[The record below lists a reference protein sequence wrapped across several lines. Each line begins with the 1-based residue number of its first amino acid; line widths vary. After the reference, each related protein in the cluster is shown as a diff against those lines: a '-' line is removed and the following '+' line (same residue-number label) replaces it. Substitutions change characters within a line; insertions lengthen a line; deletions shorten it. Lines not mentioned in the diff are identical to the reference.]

1 MGGVRGARASEVRV
15 PVSRSGCVVVSSGSE
30 KSERT
35 SKNCTRLS
43 PTVTSRSPVS
53 HLEIQDAGARQQV
66 APEVPVLDVKRIAPK
81 SAALYLRLDDR
92 DVQSLDL
99 HPIFRGRFRTCL
111 PTTER
116 FRWMHVMLPV
126 TLMLPRLRCYIETS
140 GTARWIASHS
150 SPNSISSQKSG
161 AAFISSPW
169 AERAS
174 SVTACLPEHRSAEET
189 LTQPKTGR
197 VTRRGASRQ
206 RSAAALATTETEC
219 SSTACSG
226 RQRRG

>member
-1 MGGVRGARASEVRV
+1 MNWFRA
-15 PVSRSGCVVVSSGSE
+15 VS
-30 KSERT
+30 RT

-43 PTVTSRSPVS
+43 PAVTSRSPVS
-53 HLEIQDAGARQQV
+53 HLEIQAGARQV
-66 APEVPVLDVKRIAPK
+66 PPEVPTVRARCEADCPEVRCSLPPPRRSRCSVVGPPPDLQREISDVPPDHRA
-81 SAALYLRLDDR
+81 
-92 DVQSLDL
+92 
-99 HPIFRGRFRTCL
+99 L
-111 PTTER
+111 PTDACD
-116 FRWMHVMLPV
+116 VMLPV

>member
-1 MGGVRGARASEVRV
+1 MHVLLRCVLPFRGAC
-15 PVSRSGCVVVSSGSE
+15 CVVVSSGSE
-30 KSERT
+30 QSERT

-53 HLEIQDAGARQQV
+53 HLEIQAGARQQV

-81 SAALYLRLDDR
+81 SAALYLRIEDR

-116 FRWMHVMLPV
+116 FDGCMYVMLPV

-174 SVTACLPEHRSAEET
+174 SVTACLPEHRSAAREAR
-189 LTQPKTGR
+189 K
-197 VTRRGASRQ
+197 RR
-206 RSAAALATTETEC
+206 
-219 SSTACSG
+219 
-226 RQRRG
+226 

>member
-53 HLEIQDAGARQQV
+53 HLEIQAGARQQV

-92 DVQSLDL
+92 GVQSLDL
-99 HPIFRGRFRTCL
+99 HPIFRLGMSL
-111 PTTER
+111 
-116 FRWMHVMLPV
+116 V
-126 TLMLPRLRCYIETS
+126 
-140 GTARWIASHS
+140 
-150 SPNSISSQKSG
+150 
-161 AAFISSPW
+161 
-169 AERAS
+169 
-174 SVTACLPEHRSAEET
+174 
-189 LTQPKTGR
+189 
-197 VTRRGASRQ
+197 
-206 RSAAALATTETEC
+206 
-219 SSTACSG
+219 
-226 RQRRG
+226 